1 MKKFWT
7 ICALMAVAVVGFT
20 FIACDDEEEEL
31 YPPTDTNYT
40 ASIAIKEATLK
51 HEAHIIKYNPER
63 WSTRSNVVIY
73 EDYNYKYTLALGR
86 GQLLLLMHTRTAGQ
100 WGDAGQYEVL
110 ETPDTCYVFPY
121 LEQLDKVRG
130 ITDITE
136 HPECY
141 CDTHV
146 DSQYSW
152 VEYIPHYAAEMQPKC
167 GYRGYIAT
175 EDGKLKYIRLH
186 VKEYTL
192 DEVGTLATATV
203 MYQLY

>member
-20 FIACDDEEEEL
+20 FTACDEEEEL

-110 ETPDTCYVFPY
+110 ETSDTCYVFPY
-121 LEQLDKVRG
+121 LEQ
-130 ITDITE
+130 
-136 HPECY
+136 
-141 CDTHV
+141 
-146 DSQYSW
+146 
-152 VEYIPHYAAEMQPKC
+152 
-167 GYRGYIAT
+167 
-175 EDGKLKYIRLH
+175 
-186 VKEYTL
+186 
-192 DEVGTLATATV
+192 
-203 MYQLY
+203 